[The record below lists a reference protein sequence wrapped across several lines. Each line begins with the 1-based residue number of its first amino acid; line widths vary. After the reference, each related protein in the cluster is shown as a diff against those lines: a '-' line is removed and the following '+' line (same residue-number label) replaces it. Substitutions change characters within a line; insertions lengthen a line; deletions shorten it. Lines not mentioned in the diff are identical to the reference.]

1 MLSPASNDLYT
12 LVAVE
17 FQAIIDAQYRVTS
30 IKHTISTDK
39 WTVDYGFSVDGQV
52 ASPSMTPSPAG
63 ITAVDGVW
71 QTLMLTSPWTN
82 STQTAEIMRK
92 NGVVY
97 LRGAITRNAAASGS
111 IVATLPAGYRPGGE
125 WRFMNDTNL
134 SSTSSMRCTIQSD
147 GVTRIYDK
155 TGSFTSAYIH
165 TSFPAEA

>member
-97 LRGAITRNAAASGS
+97 LRGAIAPARTDGVQPRCRRRHAGSADRAQAASRPRGS
-111 IVATLPAGYRPGGE
+111 
-125 WRFMNDTNL
+125 
-134 SSTSSMRCTIQSD
+134 
-147 GVTRIYDK
+147 
-155 TGSFTSAYIH
+155 TGS
-165 TSFPAEA
+165 P